1 MILFIYKLNYE
12 FVYLFMNNVQFC
24 TVIGEIASDLMIDG
38 NTKHDISLFSFK
50 ARKTDES

>member
-1 MILFIYKLNYE
+1 MSIFIHKLNYLII
-12 FVYLFMNNVQFC
+12 YLFMNNVQFC

-50 ARKTDES
+50 ARKTDGS